1 MFGRKSRL
9 LASPGMTKFFWG
21 GSGEWRVASG
31 EENEEQERFLA
42 SWVNIIAEVMMR
54 EKAPAQFARNDVRR
68 EGGRRGMERGHDV
81 SCPYERREKR
91 EAGKTK
97 GGKTSGGRV
106 GAEAWKEGTMYRAP
120 TKGGKNERR
129 ERQKVGKTEAGRTE
143 GKNEGRENRRRGE
156 QGDVEGLAGFAIT
169 W

>member
-1 MFGRKSRL
+1 
-9 LASPGMTKFFWG
+9 
-21 GSGEWRVASG
+21 VASG